1 MTNLPFF
8 IYLLLFLVLLHKDLR
23 LPLLDK
29 TDRRLPLLMEEK
41 VAIKNYY
48 GVGNLAGATNDY
60 RDRVLTDVLASLPL
74 LLFSLAFSQSLLLVS
89 LPLVFW
95 AYRFRYLKM
104 TKKIRSWRIDFYKK
118 YPGFLNDLKM
128 YLQSGLTLENS
139 LNLYF
144 EKETDCHYLEQ
155 LRLSINK
162 INFGKSRREAFLEV
176 INQTRE
182 REMIHLMN
190 YFIHLIRNSTI
201 KQEALF

>member
-201 KQEALF
+201 K

>member
-1 MTNLPFF
+1 MNNLPYL
-8 IYLLLFLVLLHKDLR
+8 IYLLVFLIILHKDWR
-23 LPLLDK
+23 LPLPDK
-29 TDRRLPLLMEEK
+29 AAWRLPLLMEEK

-48 GVGNLAGATNDY
+48 GVGNLAGATNEY
-60 RDRVLTDVLASLPL
+60 RDKVLTAVLASLPL
-74 LLFSLAFSQSLLLVS
+74 VLFSLAFNQSLLLIS
-89 LPLVFW
+89 LPLIFW

-104 TKKIRSWRIDFYKK
+104 TKKIRYWKIDFYKK

-201 KQEALF
+201 K

>member
-162 INFGKSRREAFLEV
+162 INLGKSRREAFLEV

-190 YFIHLIRNSTI
+190 YFIHII
-201 KQEALF
+201 